1 MRHACRSFKTNRLAN
16 SLEILTVTAVT
27 IIHCMAQLM
36 HKRIEE
42 RNGII

>member
-1 MRHACRSFKTNRLAN
+1 MRHACRPFKTNRLAN
-16 SLEILTVTAVT
+16 PLEILTVTAMA

-36 HKRIEE
+36 HKRIEK